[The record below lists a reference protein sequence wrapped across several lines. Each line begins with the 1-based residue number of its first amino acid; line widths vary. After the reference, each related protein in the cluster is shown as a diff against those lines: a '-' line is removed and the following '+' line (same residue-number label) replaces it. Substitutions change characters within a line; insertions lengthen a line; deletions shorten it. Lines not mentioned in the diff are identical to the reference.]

1 MSCLCKAKH
10 YSKVSC
16 SVLTI
21 CCTAILYAVKS
32 GDDSHCHLPATRL
45 ELSFHFLGPRSLG
58 QTTSSSS
65 LSSRPNHLIVSTT
78 EKYSGRRHF
87 LTVIEPF
94 ASFRLWIFVREF
106 KLIFMLNRMWFGK
119 SAPPV
124 GHVENE
130 IKKVFIE
137 IYKW

>member
-1 MSCLCKAKH
+1 MSCSCKAKH

-16 SVLTI
+16 SALTTRI

-32 GDDSHCHLPATRL
+32 DDDSHCHLPATRL

-87 LTVIEPF
+87 VNVIELF

-119 SAPPV
+119 STLKATLPPSAIL
-124 GHVENE
+124 E
-130 IKKVFIE
+130 IKIK
-137 IYKW
+137 